1 MSNAA
6 VLLIEELSEIKES
19 LGDRSLA
26 AIRAMLTDAEQVA
39 LRIQQESPEQNRRQ
53 SRHLAQDASAR

>member
-53 SRHLAQDASAR
+53 